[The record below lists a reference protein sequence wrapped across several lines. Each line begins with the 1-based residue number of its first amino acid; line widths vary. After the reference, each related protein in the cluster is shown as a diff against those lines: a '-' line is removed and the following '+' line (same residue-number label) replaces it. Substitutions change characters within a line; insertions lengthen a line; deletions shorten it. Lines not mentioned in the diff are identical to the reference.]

1 MSYLTFKQLLWPAA
15 TLSLVLLSAC
25 ATSGTS
31 TGGAEDGANAEGGEK
46 CKPFAGVFQN
56 HGQRYNKREGLNTDG
71 WLAEQVLTRRLPGG
85 VVAQRVAM
93 VSDPGVNLLDAEL
106 RASINQKIAIEI
118 SCSDGWHTFVFERTG
133 NYVGDGVVEKRF
145 RHAAS
150 YRLDEDGNLVAKV
163 QVDAEYEVGFSENK
177 MESSENWFQ
186 FAPVD

>member
-1 MSYLTFKQLLWPAA
+1 MLRFAVLFSSALAA
-15 TLSLVLLSAC
+15 HLLSAC
-25 ATSGTS
+25 AASSFSSEDS
-31 TGGAEDGANAEGGEK
+31 TEAGEP

-150 YRLDEDGNLVAKV
+150 YRLDEDSNLVAKV

>member
-1 MSYLTFKQLLWPAA
+1 MHKFPVLLPAA
-15 TLSLVLLSAC
+15 LAALLLSAC
-25 ATSGTS
+25 ATSGLTS
-31 TGGAEDGANAEGGEK
+31 NDAANDQGTETGET
-46 CKPFAGVFQN
+46 CKPFAGVFEN

-93 VSDPGVNLLDAEL
+93 VSDTGVNLLDAEL
-106 RASINQKIAIEI
+106 RGSINQKIAIEI

-163 QVDAEYEVGFSENK
+163 QVDVEYEEDYSK
-177 MESSENWFQ
+177 RTMESSENWFQ
-186 FAPVD
+186 FSPAD